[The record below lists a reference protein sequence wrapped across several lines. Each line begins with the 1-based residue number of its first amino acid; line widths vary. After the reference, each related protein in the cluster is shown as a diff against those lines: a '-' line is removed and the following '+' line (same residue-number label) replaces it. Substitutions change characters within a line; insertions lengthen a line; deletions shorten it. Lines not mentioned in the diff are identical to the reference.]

1 MLDRHAHLATI
12 ETEGRR
18 LAMAASMAGP
28 GAVVPTCPEWSMR
41 DLVLHQ
47 GEVHRWAALVV
58 AEGIAKPSAVPADHV
73 GPLPDDEQLV
83 AWFTD
88 GLERL
93 LGALA
98 EAADD
103 LEAFTFLADAP
114 SPALFWSRRQAHE
127 TEMHR
132 VDAESAL
139 HVLTPFDPASA
150 VDGIDEM
157 LVGFVPRKH
166 TPFHLD
172 PPRTLAVHATDAGSG
187 WHLEISDGPAVTRRI
202 DPGDPSV
209 ADCTVRGSASDVY
222 LALWNRQGLEPL
234 EITGDADVFAAFR
247 TSVRISWR

>member
-12 ETEGRR
+12 ALEGRR

-47 GEVHRWAALVV
+47 GEVHRWATLVV
-58 AEGIAKPSAVPADHV
+58 LEGVAKPSAVPADHV
-73 GPLPDDEQLV
+73 GPLPGDDDLV

-88 GLERL
+88 GLEGL
-93 LGALA
+93 LRALGDA
-98 EAADD
+98 PDD
-103 LEAFTFLADAP
+103 LAAFTFLADAP
-114 SPALFWSRRQAHE
+114 APAVFWSRRQAHE

-139 HVLTPFDPASA
+139 HVLTPFETASA

-166 TPFHLD
+166 TPFHLE
-172 PPRTLAVHATDAGSG
+172 PARTLAVHLTDAGSA
-187 WHLEISDGPAVTRRI
+187 WHLAISEEPTVTQRME
-202 DPGDPSV
+202 PGQPSV
-209 ADCTVRGSASDVY
+209 ADCTVSGSASDVY
-222 LALWNRQGLEPL
+222 LALWNRQGVDPL
-234 EITGDADVFAAFR
+234 EVTGDASVFDAFR